1 MKFTTLIDVFDRM
14 LRIKYVQIGAY
25 QVHLFQLNNNWVKNL
40 NYIISNAISPF
51 FNDAFEQFTQFI
63 QFKLIDFCEFE
74 HVKWITYD
82 NLKCIGKTVF
92 KFYITHENLLCSN
105 LTTMNLVITSNGI
118 AKIMIEKWRSIVI
131 KVVFTTFSLSFSFS
145 FTFLYNNSCMSQLY
159 SRWTLNC
166 IRNHL
171 ELECLINFTMTNHK

>member
-1 MKFTTLIDVFDRM
+1 MKFTTLIDVFNWM
-14 LRIKYVQIGAY
+14 LRIKYVQAGAY

-40 NYIISNAISPF
+40 NYIISSAISPF

-92 KFYITHENLLCSN
+92 KFYFYISN
-105 LTTMNLVITSNGI
+105 LTTINLVITSNGI

-131 KVVFTTFSLSFSFS
+131 KIVFTTFSLSLSLSLSYTTIHVCHNYIQDEHWIVFVI
-145 FTFLYNNSCMSQLY
+145 
-159 SRWTLNC
+159 TLN
-166 IRNHL
+166 
-171 ELECLINFTMTNHK
+171 